1 MSPQSPPLSPLDDGF
16 KHVRTLVVHDYF
28 RSLSDGAKATLN
40 WKGINWSLRHSET
53 AQVLETFG
61 DPTLAAS
68 FPRDTDKFKAIA
80 DILRCN
86 SQGELTALLDPRGPP
101 TQQDF
106 DQLFGPPGGNMPHR
120 ANSAPRPR
128 APSDR
133 RDLREP
139 GDVFSTHPSA
149 IEPYSHWPAEPRRS
163 HQPYT
168 EPRERLAGRPGPHG
182 IQSEEEF
189 DPVFGSRPLH

>member
-1 MSPQSPPLSPLDDGF
+1 MSPQSPPLAPRDDGF
-16 KHVRTLVVHDYF
+16 KDVRTLVVRDYF
-28 RSLSDGAKATLN
+28 RGLSYGAQATLH
-40 WKGINWSLRHSET
+40 WEDINWSLRHSET

-61 DPTLAAS
+61 DPTLACR
-68 FPRDTDKFKAIA
+68 FPLDTSKFKAIA

-86 SQGELTALLDPRGPP
+86 SPGELTALLDVHPRGPP
-101 TQQDF
+101 TQEAF
-106 DQLFGPPGGNMPHR
+106 DQIFGPPGGNMPHR
-120 ANSAPRPR
+120 GNSAPPPR

-149 IEPYSHWPAEPRRS
+149 IEPYSRWPAEPRRS

-168 EPRERLAGRPGPHG
+168 EPRERLAGRPRPRGM
-182 IQSEEEF
+182 QSE
-189 DPVFGSRPLH
+189 